1 MEQRAQ
7 KKSSGCGC
15 GTLIGVV
22 VIIYLILQFIDGPI
36 YDIADEQESAMQPPP
51 TTIVT
56 ESTVTPSKSI
66 EETITELNKEKTIE
80 PPEEGESLQFAD
92 TFKVTSQSDEL
103 LERHFTWNYL
113 GEWNWDVRIPK
124 ALYDY
129 YSETP
134 RPQTMDY
141 SVYVTHPL
149 DDIYIEQL
157 VEIIQ
162 ESATE
167 KGLDEYQIVEFTIA
181 FVQSLPYPV
190 DSATE
195 VDPILRTG

>member
-113 GEWNWDVRIPK
+113 GEWNWDVRP
-124 ALYDY
+124 
-129 YSETP
+129 
-134 RPQTMDY
+134 
-141 SVYVTHPL
+141 
-149 DDIYIEQL
+149 
-157 VEIIQ
+157 
-162 ESATE
+162 
-167 KGLDEYQIVEFTIA
+167 G
-181 FVQSLPYPV
+181 
-190 DSATE
+190 
-195 VDPILRTG
+195 